1 MASSTALVIVEITE
15 ASKAPELKY
24 VSVFT
29 ESIFEETIS
38 TIELVALDYLKD
50 IEGQKTVKS
59 IIFLKDEEYREI
71 IKNQLF
77 DYLSATEI

>member
-29 ESIFEETIS
+29 ESILEETIS

-59 IIFLKDEEYREI
+59 IIFLKDEEYCNKQI
-71 IKNQLF
+71 
-77 DYLSATEI
+77 

>member
-29 ESIFEETIS
+29 ESILDESFS
-38 TIELVALDYLKD
+38 KIELDALDYLKE
-50 IEGQKTVKS
+50 IEGVKTIKS
-59 IIFLKDEEYREI
+59 IICLKDEEYRKI
-71 IKNQLF
+71 IENQLF
-77 DYLSATEI
+77 DYLSVTKI